1 MQLPSRSTLAGGL
14 GGLAVWAIGLI
25 LEHYKVDVPQDD
37 VGGAVA
43 LVTALLVHWV
53 PDTMKDKATALN
65 TDVETLSKWLPDPTY
80 PKEGK

>member
-14 GGLAVWAIGLI
+14 GGLAVWLISLGLKYYGI
-25 LEHYKVDVPQDD
+25 DVPQDAI
-37 VGGAVA
+37 GGTVA
-43 LVTALLVHWV
+43 FVTAILVHFV
-53 PDTMKDKATALN
+53 PDSLKDHATALN